1 MRQEDYNDM
10 MKTPEESLQLRQS
23 NISKKL
29 PECPICK
36 SEYLGDGVAPCVE
49 CDNKNDQRATQTGP
63 TTVGS
68 NSSGDGEGHGD
79 RHSQVGAMGGRSQ
92 PN

>member
-49 CDNKNDQRATQTGP
+49 CDNKY
-63 TTVGS
+63 GS
-68 NSSGDGEGHGD
+68 YEPDGQSKAIYWSRKHE
-79 RHSQVGAMGGRSQ
+79 
-92 PN
+92 

>member
-49 CDNKNDQRATQTGP
+49 CDNKR
-63 TTVGS
+63 
-68 NSSGDGEGHGD
+68 
-79 RHSQVGAMGGRSQ
+79 
-92 PN
+92 

>member
-49 CDNKNDQRATQTGP
+49 CGLSCLD
-63 TTVGS
+63 GS
-68 NSSGDGEGHGD
+68 EEAEFIGWHGLCAECELKE
-79 RHSQVGAMGGRSQ
+79 VE
-92 PN
+92 

>member
-29 PECPICK
+29 PECPVCK

-49 CDNKNDQRATQTGP
+49 CYNKN
-63 TTVGS
+63 
-68 NSSGDGEGHGD
+68 
-79 RHSQVGAMGGRSQ
+79 
-92 PN
+92 